1 MTIGITAAGATAAWI
16 ARKFSARRA
25 RLTSTT
31 VGRSE
36 PVSTVYLGTMPLKRG
51 MTSLASS
58 SIEWCQAL
66 GFSL

>member
-1 MTIGITAAGATAAWI
+1 MGITTAGATAAWI
-16 ARKFSARRA
+16 ARKLSARRP

-31 VGRSE
+31 VGRSA
-36 PVSTVYLGTMPLKRG
+36 PWSTGYLGTTFLKRG

-58 SIEWCQAL
+58 SIEWCHAF

>member
-1 MTIGITAAGATAAWI
+1 MGITAAGATAASI
-16 ARKFSARRA
+16 ARKFSASRA

-31 VGRSE
+31 VGRSA
-36 PVSTVYLGTMPLKRG
+36 PWSTGYLGTMPLKRG

-58 SIEWCQAL
+58 SIECRQAL

>member
-1 MTIGITAAGATAAWI
+1 MGITTAGATASWI

-31 VGRSE
+31 VGRSA
-36 PVSTVYLGTMPLKRG
+36 PWSTGYLGTMPLKRG

-58 SIEWCQAL
+58 SIEWCHAFGL
-66 GFSL
+66 SL